1 MSTRSGAGRNARHD
15 IGLAVIGAGRIGSFR
30 ARLAADHPA
39 VRFIGVADVSEN
51 AAARLAESVGAE
63 VHSTDTTEII
73 SDPSVTAVVV
83 ATSEGEHV
91 APVVEA
97 LRLGKDVLV
106 EKPIALTL
114 QDADTILE
122 AASESAGSLHVGY
135 SRRFRKRYHVAKE
148 QIVQDRLGRLIGATA
163 RVYNSRTQALAM
175 LGRNPDAT
183 PVVDALTYYV
193 DLMNW
198 FFDGQQVVEVSAI
211 GQRGVLEEAGHE
223 TDDLTWAMLRYES
236 GAAISL
242 GVCYALPE
250 KYPALGHAAR
260 LELIGTDGVVLI
272 DDDHTDQVM
281 YSDKG
286 IPHVYLPDHD
296 VNAVFLSSGTPGDWA
311 LGEFIGPLPAETRAW
326 LDHLSVG
333 TSCNLAKP
341 KTARHTLEVTLAI
354 QRAAGSGET
363 VSLPL
368 TGGSTV

>member
-1 MSTRSGAGRNARHD
+1 VSEHGERARAVRKD
-15 IGLAVIGAGRIGSFR
+15 IGLGIIGSGRIGGFR

-39 VRFIGVADVSEN
+39 VRFIGVADAN
-51 AAARLAESVGAE
+51 GDAANKLAGAVGAE
-63 VHSTDTTEII
+63 VVSTDNAEII
-73 SDPSVTAVVV
+73 GHPSVTAVVV

-91 APVVEA
+91 EPVVDA

-106 EKPIALTL
+106 EKPMALTL
-114 QDADTILE
+114 DDADTIL
-122 AASESAGSLHVGY
+122 AAAAQSTGSLHVGY
-135 SRRFRKRYHVAKE
+135 SRRFRKRYHIAKE

-163 RVYNSRTQALAM
+163 RVYNSRSQALAM

-198 FFDGQQVVEVSAI
+198 FFEGQRIVEVSAI

-223 TDDLTWAMLRYES
+223 TDDLTWAMLRYDG

-260 LELIGTDGVVLI
+260 LELLGTEGVVLI

-281 YSDKG
+281 YSNKG

-296 VNAVFLSSGTPGDWA
+296 VNAVFQSSGTPGDWA
-311 LGEFIGPLPAETRAW
+311 LGEFIGPLAAETRAW

-333 TSCNLAKP
+333 TSCNIAP
-341 KTARHTLEVTLAI
+341 PETARHTLEVTLAI
-354 QRAAGSGET
+354 QRAASSGAT
-363 VSLPL
+363 VTLPL
-368 TGGSTV
+368 TAA

>member
-1 MSTRSGAGRNARHD
+1 MATTQLGARATRHEVGLGI
-15 IGLAVIGAGRIGSFR
+15 IGSGRIGTFR

-39 VRFIGVADVSEN
+39 VRFIGVADANQN
-51 AAARLAESVGAE
+51 AADKLAQAVGAE
-63 VHSTDTTEII
+63 VASSDNAEII
-73 SDPSVTAVVV
+73 GHPSVSAVVV
-83 ATSEGEHV
+83 STSEGEHV

-114 QDADTILE
+114 DDADTIL
-122 AASESAGSLHVGY
+122 AAAAESTGELRVGY
-135 SRRFRKRYHVAKE
+135 SRRFRKRYHIAKE

-163 RVYNSRTQALAM
+163 RVYNSRSQALAM

-198 FFDGQQVVEVSAI
+198 FFDGQRVVEVSAI
-211 GQRGVLEEAGHE
+211 GQRGVLEEAGHA
-223 TDDLTWAMLRYES
+223 TDDLTWAMLRYDS

-260 LELIGTDGVVLI
+260 LELLGTEGVVLL

-281 YSDKG
+281 YSNKG

-311 LGEFIGPLPAETRAW
+311 LGEFIGPLAAETRAW
-326 LDHLSVG
+326 LDHLAVG
-333 TSCNLAKP
+333 TTCNLALP
-341 KTARHTLEVTLAI
+341 ETARHTLEVTLAI
-354 QRAAGSGET
+354 QRAADSGAT
-363 VSLPL
+363 ITLPL
-368 TGGSTV
+368 DAA

>member
-1 MSTRSGAGRNARHD
+1 MS
-15 IGLAVIGAGRIGSFR
+15 
-30 ARLAADHPA
+30 
-39 VRFIGVADVSEN
+39 
-51 AAARLAESVGAE
+51 AAAAERLAETVGAE
-63 VHSTDTTEII
+63 VHSTDSAEII
-73 SDPSVTAVVV
+73 AHPSVTAVVV

-106 EKPIALTL
+106 EKPIALSL
-114 QDADTILE
+114 EDADTILQ
-122 AASESAGSLHVGY
+122 AAAESEGSLHVGY

-148 QIVQDRLGRLIGATA
+148 QILQDRLGLLIGATA
-163 RVYNSRTQALAM
+163 RVYNSRSQALAM
-175 LGRNPDAT
+175 LGRNPEAT

-198 FFDGQQVVEVSAI
+198 FFEGHQVVEVSAI
-211 GQRGVLEEAGHE
+211 GQRGVLEQAGHQ
-223 TDDLTWAMLRYES
+223 TDDLTWAMLRYDN

-281 YSDKG
+281 YSNKG

-311 LGEFIGPLPAETRAW
+311 MGEFIGPLPAETRAW

-333 TSCNLAKP
+333 KACNLALP
-341 KTARHTLEVTLAI
+341 TTARHTLEVTLAI
-354 QRAAGSGET
+354 QRAAATGET

-368 TGGSTV
+368 AAV

>member
-1 MSTRSGAGRNARHD
+1 MSTEDDRTRATRND
-15 IGLAVIGAGRIGSFR
+15 IGLGVVGAGRIGSFR
-30 ARLAADHPA
+30 ARLAADHAA
-39 VRFIGVADVSEN
+39 VRFIGIADMN
-51 AAARLAESVGAE
+51 LDAAKRLAGTVGAE
-63 VHSTDTTEII
+63 VHSTDTSEII
-73 SDPSVTAVVV
+73 AHPSVTAVVV

-97 LRLGKDVLV
+97 LALGKDVLV
-106 EKPIALTL
+106 EKPIALSL
-114 QDADTILE
+114 EDADTILE
-122 AASESAGSLHVGY
+122 AAAESSGSLHVGY

-148 QIVQDRLGRLIGATA
+148 QILQDRLGQLIGATA

-175 LGRNPDAT
+175 LGRNPEAT

-198 FFDGQQVVEVSAI
+198 FFDGNQVVEVSAI
-211 GQRGVLEEAGHE
+211 GQRGVLEQAGHH
-223 TDDLTWAMLRYES
+223 TDDLTWAMLRYDN

-281 YSDKG
+281 YSNKG

-326 LDHLSVG
+326 LDHLAVG
-333 TSCNLAKP
+333 KTCNLAQP
-341 KTARHTLEVTLAI
+341 HTARHTLEVTLAI
-354 QRAAGSGET
+354 QRAAETGQT

-368 TGGSTV
+368 RPI

>member
-1 MSTRSGAGRNARHD
+1 MSVRRDGARTPRHD

-39 VRFIGVADVSEN
+39 VKFIGVADADPD
-51 AAARLAESVGAE
+51 AAGKLADDVGAE
-63 VHSTDTTEII
+63 ARSSNNTEVIAH
-73 SDPSVTAVVV
+73 PSVTAVVV
-83 ATSEGEHV
+83 STSEGEHV
-91 APVVEA
+91 EPVVEA
-97 LRLGKDVLV
+97 LRRGKDVLV
-106 EKPIALTL
+106 EKPIALSL
-114 QDADTILE
+114 EDADTILA
-122 AASESAGSLHVGY
+122 AASESEGSLHVGY
-135 SRRFRKRYHVAKE
+135 SRRFRKRYHITKE

-163 RVYNSRTQALAM
+163 RVYNSRSQALAM
-175 LGRNPDAT
+175 LGRNPEAT

-198 FFDGQQVVEVSAI
+198 FFEGQHIVDVRAI
-211 GQRGVLEEAGHE
+211 GQRGVLEEAGYE
-223 TDDLTWAMLRYES
+223 TDDLTWAMLRYDG

-260 LELIGTDGVVLI
+260 FEIIGTEGVVLL

-281 YSDKG
+281 YSNKG

-311 LGEFIGPLPAETRAW
+311 LGEFIGPLAAETRSW
-326 LDHLSVG
+326 LDHLAVG
-333 TSCNLAKP
+333 TTCNLARP
-341 KTARHTLEVTLAI
+341 EAARHTLEVTLAI
-354 QRAAGSGET
+354 QRAASTGET

-368 TGGSTV
+368 AAS